1 VRGALAATGVM
12 VLLVLGL
19 LFSVRSGGTA
29 GSRSGRDTTD
39 SAVWRTQEVPSPPG
53 TDLLGV

>member
-1 VRGALAATGVM
+1 M

-19 LFSVRSGGTA
+19 VFSVRSGGTA